1 MNDSQAKLERKQ
13 ANRDRRAARR
23 QEAKFV
29 ARIGGHAVIRENY
42 VNGLKK
48 VPIAGATAEYE
59 SGATEKRITGTRVI
73 TGAVLFG
80 PLGAVAGGVL
90 RKDKSKCYVTITFPD
105 GNVVIV
111 DAPLKEEKKA
121 REFAATVNAAGA
133 YYADR
138 D

>member
-1 MNDSQAKLERKQ
+1 METETRKEQ
-13 ANRDRRAARR
+13 RARKR
-23 QEAKFV
+23 QEAQFI
-29 ARIGGHAVIRENY
+29 ARIGGHAVIKENY

-48 VPIAGATAEYE
+48 IPIAGATAEYE
-59 SGATEKRITGTRVI
+59 SGATSKRITGTRVI

-90 RKDKSKCYVTITFPD
+90 RKDKSRCYVTITFPSGD
-105 GNVVIV
+105 AVIV
-111 DAPLKEEKKA
+111 DAPLKDEKKA

-138 D
+138 G